1 MSNIV
6 CTNIFGETVETP
18 KDSLEFRPSVYGCV
32 VNSGR
37 VLLCLMRS
45 TGKYFLPGGAVEI
58 GETLEEALARE
69 VKEEA
74 GIEIEI
80 GNLVAHDQSF
90 FFYDDVHRWQVLA
103 FFFLCTPKTFILSD
117 LGKEVGEETENPQWV
132 SITELRPDLFQAFG
146 NKIMNILKNIS

>member
-18 KDSLEFRPSVYGCV
+18 KDSLELRPSVYGCV

>member
-1 MSNIV
+1 
-6 CTNIFGETVETP
+6 
-18 KDSLEFRPSVYGCV
+18 
-32 VNSGR
+32 
-37 VLLCLMRS
+37 MRS

-80 GNLVAHDQSF
+80 GDLAAHDQSF

-132 SITELRPDLFQAFG
+132 SITELRPDLFQVFG
-146 NKIMNILKNIS
+146 DKIMNILKNIS

>member
-1 MSNIV
+1 
-6 CTNIFGETVETP
+6 
-18 KDSLEFRPSVYGCV
+18 
-32 VNSGR
+32 
-37 VLLCLMRS
+37 MRS

-80 GNLVAHDQSF
+80 GDLAAHDQSF